1 MYSVPLQYVWPD
13 VLCSPPVCCKA
24 ENSWGG
30 CAGHVGGTSHHGS
43 NSLIIVSH
51 ISLRLHHKVAYF
63 VAVVGWHQTEDL
75 WHGGGRQ
82 WWVCK
87 LPTCIVERAKPNPW
101 YLSLSSMIKP
111 SFKDHLYNS
120 SHLYVPIYVVLHC
133 STELRMCVVKY
144 SNTCF
149 VTDFHKWYI
158 LFHLIWMLFFSY
170 SATCGGFL
178 LVLLL
183 LEYMASFWPCR
194 IRTMA
199 IKFMEMIILAQTKKE
214 AVSCSMCQSGNWR
227 VWS

>member
-13 VLCSPPVCCKA
+13 VLCFPPVCCKA
-24 ENSWGG
+24 KNSWGG

-63 VAVVGWHQTEDL
+63 VAVIGWHQTEDL

-82 WWVCK
+82 RWVCK

-111 SFKDHLYNS
+111 SFKDHLCNS
-120 SHLYVPIYVVLHC
+120 SHLYVPVYVVLHC

-158 LFHLIWMLFFSY
+158 LFHLIWMLFL
-170 SATCGGFL
+170 ATPPHVVGF
-178 LVLLL
+178 
-183 LEYMASFWPCR
+183 C
-194 IRTMA
+194 
-199 IKFMEMIILAQTKKE
+199 
-214 AVSCSMCQSGNWR
+214 
-227 VWS
+227 